1 MTRFLSEPCSIQDR
15 KAVTTIKNIIS
26 TIQHDG
32 FLHPLGVEQA
42 YIVNNLCETEVNEY
56 IKQTYGSLLRFL
68 QESAHTQDL
77 KVTEDKKGKFFIDC
91 VQQPKSVCIHPAD
104 ITPLDQDSSS
114 IMHQNLQKW
123 CFPSKNI
130 HAKIFEKYE
139 DRVGFPKDFI
149 WKLERHKDPTVA
161 VSLGV

>member
-1 MTRFLSEPCSIQDR
+1 MSPKLTADTKSTTAPAQTNSGVTRFLPEPCSIQDR

-32 FLHPLGVEQA
+32 FLHPLGVEQG
-42 YIVNNLCETEVNEY
+42 YIVNNLCETDVNEY

-91 VQQPKSVCIHPAD
+91 VQQPKSVRTLESTEMVFSLQEYSCQD
-104 ITPLDQDSSS
+104 IRE
-114 IMHQNLQKW
+114 I
-123 CFPSKNI
+123 
-130 HAKIFEKYE
+130 
-139 DRVGFPKDFI
+139 
-149 WKLERHKDPTVA
+149 
-161 VSLGV
+161 